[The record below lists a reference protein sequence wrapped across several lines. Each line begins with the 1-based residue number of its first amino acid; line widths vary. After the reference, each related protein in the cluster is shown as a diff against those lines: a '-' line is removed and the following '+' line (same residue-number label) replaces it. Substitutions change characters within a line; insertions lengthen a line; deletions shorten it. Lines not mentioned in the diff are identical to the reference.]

1 MISAPET
8 SLESR
13 EIKISWT
20 RLREHAE
27 CKKHAALKSEGKKS
41 PVTNIRV
48 FFPGTVAD
56 RAMRKWLCQDEQKP
70 GEMAAMVDVIMDEE
84 ERIARE
90 TGDGVVHWRGPAD
103 RLWVRDWCTELVQRL
118 EPILFE
124 LAVPLEYEPAWR
136 FRLPLNVPYLDGSP
150 QRVWIIGEMDL
161 FTRQSVPAGYLHRV
175 WDLKATA
182 DNGYWRKNV
191 GQLVFYDLATF
202 LRTGSW
208 TVECGLIQP
217 MCNIPVLPFVFS
229 DQDRRELLALVT
241 SYCLDVW
248 GKVQTLRPT
257 SDKCGFCDVSHAC
270 PRYQVPG
277 GHGRVPWT

>member
-1 MISAPET
+1 VLPAPET

-13 EIKISWT
+13 EIRISWS

-27 CKKHAALKSEGKKS
+27 CKKRAALKAEGKKS

-56 RAMRKWLCQDEQKP
+56 RVMRRWLCQPEQKP
-70 GEMAAMVDVIMDEE
+70 GEMAAMVGVIMDEE

-90 TGDGVVHWRGPAD
+90 TGDGVVHWRGPQD
-103 RLWVRDWCTELVQRL
+103 RDWVRDWCQQLVTQL
-118 EPILFE
+118 EPILYE
-124 LAVPLEYEPAWR
+124 RAVPFEYEPAWR

-150 QRVWIIGEMDL
+150 QRVWVIGEMDL
-161 FTRQSVPAGYLHRV
+161 FVRHPGPVLKI

-182 DNGYWRKNV
+182 DNSYWRKNV
-191 GQLVFYDLATF
+191 GQLVFYDLAAF
-202 LRTGSW
+202 LQFGQW

-217 MCNIPVLPFVFS
+217 MCREQVLRFILR

-248 GKVQTLRPT
+248 GKVQTLRLT

-270 PRYQVPG
+270 PRYAVPA